1 MEMVGNDHADFGEKL
16 QPGFVDIA
24 IIRFFRQNNRMRADL
39 FRQSCRSVHRK
50 EHLSLAVSHFLHIF
64 FLHHGQTFL
73 ADGIKDDL
81 DVSVLAQH
89 PQQAENLI
97 FLEVV
102 EKATGGD
109 QERRI
114 RYVGPD
120 PLEPSIVKGV
130 TS

>member
-1 MEMVGNDHADFGEKL
+1 M
-16 QPGFVDIA
+16 
-24 IIRFFRQNNRMRADL
+24 
-39 FRQSCRSVHRK
+39 
-50 EHLSLAVSHFLHIF
+50 SHFLHIF